1 MISQNVQATLSGGR
15 SDDIAVQVLRQ
26 RHEGILDGTLRPR
39 IDLGAFFYQS
49 RLPGVAA

>member
-1 MISQNVQATLSGGR
+1 MSVQATLSGGR
-15 SDDIAVQVLRQ
+15 SDDIAVQVSRQ
-26 RHEGILDGTLRPR
+26 WHQSILDGSLRPR